1 MSDVEAQK
9 EPKILIPQHIVE
21 DDKKKTELLIEQLSK
36 KLSPELSTELEWAK
50 AKLEVIDNLLER
62 IKNNGN

>member
-9 EPKILIPQHIVE
+9 EPKIFIPQHIVE

-36 KLSPELSTELEWAK
+36 KLSPELSTELERAK
-50 AKLEVIDNLLER
+50 AKLEVIDNLLEK
-62 IKNNGN
+62 ITNNGN